1 MAKKIKSMGGSAYI
15 LVDKV
20 MSAISGLRIGDDLDI
35 KCSKGKIVIT
45 KSQEENNKGE

>member
-20 MSAISGLRIGDDLDI
+20 MSAISGFKIGDDLDI

-45 KSQEENNKGE
+45 KAEETTNK

>member
-20 MSAISGLRIGDDLDI
+20 MSAISGLKIGDELDI
-35 KCSKGKIVIT
+35 KCTKGKIVIT
-45 KSQEENNKGE
+45 KAVENKNN